1 MASKSQPLTNLETD
15 EKTGPS
21 ELKQSTSGSV
31 AKRCASLTSHFTCRH
46 HVVARVGLQPHRV
59 LHPVDVNL
67 GLACGLALQDHVT
80 ALLDDL
86 HGGVLEDRRESGR
99 QIFVWK

>member
-46 HVVARVGLQPHRV
+46 HVVARVGLKPHRV
-59 LHPVDVNL
+59 LHPVDVDL
-67 GLACGLALQDHVT
+67 RLAGGLALQDRVP
-80 ALLDDL
+80 AFLDDL
-86 HGGVLEDRRESGR
+86 HRRVLQDGGESGR
-99 QIFVWK
+99 KVLV